1 MALKAKEDISTINFK
16 ESIMVGDSM
25 SDMEFGKKLSM
36 HTVFLTTKHEP
47 VSLPHDL
54 IDEQYPSLLAWARS
68 MTPAEMVG

>member
-1 MALKAKEDISTINFK
+1 
-16 ESIMVGDSM
+16 
-25 SDMEFGKKLSM
+25 M